1 MEEEFYAG
9 KERPVGTRVETI
21 SERRGPAPARLAQE
35 GQRATGVRPFLS
47 LFTHRR
53 YHQSKL

>member
-1 MEEEFYAG
+1 M
-9 KERPVGTRVETI
+9 GTRVETV
-21 SERRGPAPARLAQE
+21 SERRGLALARLAQE
-35 GQRATGVRPFLS
+35 GQRALGVRPFLS